1 MSAETIKAK
10 QTSYKGYLFR
20 SRLEARW
27 AYFFDLMG
35 IEYEYEKETYDLP
48 SGGYL
53 PDFWLPGVNLWAE
66 VKPDGGFKGKP
77 FRLAQELATA
87 TNFGVLLLAGL
98 PKNDIYQTLD
108 PIPGGWFEYLITNH
122 HDYPQNEHRFYSCPA
137 DYERFMDTET
147 ACEAAKA
154 ARFEWGEQPVM
165 FKIPYSYRNE
175 IVPQSTPNYSRQ
187 EVAF

>member
-1 MSAETIKAK
+1 MSEATVRVK

-77 FRLAQELATA
+77 FHLAKELADVTG
-87 TNFGVLLLAGL
+87 FCVLALVGT
-98 PKNDIYQTLD
+98 PKNQPYNAIHAT
-108 PIPGGWFEYLITNH
+108 GGMNDYLLTNH
-122 HDYPQNEHRFYSCPA
+122 HDYPQNERRFYSCPA

-147 ACEAAKA
+147 ACEAAKS
-154 ARFEWGEQPVM
+154 ARFEHGEKPIM

-175 IVPQSTPNYSRQ
+175 LVQQNAPYYTT
-187 EVAF
+187 EAAF